1 MSSEYRRKGP
11 HLSLI
16 ERTDAVLRS
25 LDGESHERLAEE
37 FHVRPGQI
45 AIWLGQWEE
54 RRSPWRSD
62 LSPAELLAGCVVRD
76 VEKTERNA
84 AGIDHTRRTKSV
96 ERGPRRT
103 DPDLVAAMQAERREL
118 FIELIT
124 KLPTEFSSSL
134 DQHTR
139 VWQMLDSATRDELGP
154 AWDAYQEAADML
166 RTTTARIAAIIAQVA
181 TITRQANAE
190 TVGSA

>member
-96 ERGPRRT
+96 ERGPRR
-103 DPDLVAAMQAERREL
+103 AFA
-118 FIELIT
+118 
-124 KLPTEFSSSL
+124 KH
-134 DQHTR
+134 QHTR
-139 VWQMLDSATRDELGP
+139 RLRGADPQFRGLVVVRQRQRRVPSQYHGHHCGPDPVALKPLDDNCNGLIDEGC
-154 AWDAYQEAADML
+154 
-166 RTTTARIAAIIAQVA
+166 
-181 TITRQANAE
+181 
-190 TVGSA
+190 